1 MLYLTAAREARIK
14 TALDKLYRFFGVTES
29 FRQRIERGVY
39 GSAEQVNVPK
49 ITYSRRKFNRMN
61 SEEQAEYERKLSE
74 TKVEYRLIYKAD
86 PDRFT
91 SVPKMVHDWFVDF
104 KEKTDA

>member
-1 MLYLTAAREARIK
+1 MTNLTAARAARVIA
-14 TALDKLYRFFGVTES
+14 ALNKQYRFIGATET

-49 ITYSRRKFNRMN
+49 LTYNRRKFNRMN
-61 SEEQAEYERKLSE
+61 AEEQTEYERKLSE

-91 SVPKMVHDWFVDF
+91 SVSKLIHDWFVEL